1 VLLFVLAI
9 TGVSKDPNEQI
20 KQCHAGK
27 RKQKL
32 MTAQKHDTIKGMES
46 GES

>member
-9 TGVSKDPNEQI
+9 IVVSKDPNEQI

-27 RKQKL
+27 RKQNL
-32 MTAQKHDTIKGMES
+32 TTAQKRDTI
-46 GES
+46 